1 MGVRIARDQEFVG
14 DKVEDE
20 GDEERCEDEVA
31 WNVRTGHS
39 RSSGRRGET
48 YGRQTVR

>member
-1 MGVRIARDQEFVG
+1 VGVRIARDQELVG

-31 WNVRTGHS
+31 WNVSTGQN
-39 RSSGRRGET
+39 RLLVT
-48 YGRQTVR
+48 